1 MFIKRALFTWR
12 NWKLMLLQI
21 LVILVFTTYLLR
33 TSYPHYDLPTREL
46 DLSQYGQTIVP
57 YSVSGNSDLTLNFIN
72 NLKIFLNVTIKNFGK
87 CKVRPIG
94 GKKRDCC
101 YMKIHLYYLERRD
114 LTMLFS
120 YPFLSFP
127 TNYQYLRGS

>member
-21 LVILVFTTYLLR
+21 LVILVFTAYLLK
-33 TSYPHYDLPTREL
+33 TTYPQSDLPTREL

-57 YSVSGNSDLTLNFIN
+57 YSVSGNSDLALNFIN
-72 NLKIFLNVTIKNFGK
+72 NLKIFLKRNNQELWEVQGK
-87 CKVRPIG
+87 THR